1 MTSTSGG
8 EAIVSGLVA
17 HGVDTVFG
25 LPGAQIYGLFDAFQ
39 QAQLK
44 VIGARHEQACGYKAY
59 GSVRS
64 TGRPGVF
71 SVVPGPGVLNAG
83 AALLTAFGSNEPVL
97 CLTGQVPT
105 QYLGKGRG
113 HLHEMPD
120 QLATLRSFVKWADRI
135 EYPDAA
141 PTLVS
146 RAFQEMLSG
155 RRGPAAL
162 EMPWGVFTQRAET
175 GGANP
180 FDPFP
185 APQPDPERVRAAAA
199 LITASRT
206 PMIFVGSG
214 AIHAR
219 DEILELAELIDAP
232 VVAFRSGRGIVSNA
246 HELGLTMAAAYRLW
260 PKTDL
265 MIGIGTRMELPASS
279 FRWPFQ
285 PDGLKSIRI
294 DIDPAEM
301 RRLTPDAAVISD
313 AQAGTREVLAAVR
326 KIGYKKT
333 GGRRDAIRDAS
344 ASALQ
349 EIQKVQPQMAYLNI
363 LREVLPHN
371 AIVTDELSQVGFA
384 SWYGFPIYQPRT
396 FITSGYQGTLGSGF
410 PTALGAKV
418 ANPDR
423 PVVAITGDGGF
434 MFGVQELATAVQFNI
449 AVVVLVF
456 NNNAYGNVRRD
467 QRERFD
473 GRVVASDLVN
483 PDFVKLAE
491 SFGVGAAR
499 VTSPDQFRPALE
511 KALADGG
518 PYVIAIEVPTDSEVS
533 PWAFIH
539 PAHLYAACLPLSH
552 CGGVW
557 TRCAASRTGEGSVS
571 ADRDPSSG
579 ALCAPPS
586 PTRGEGTY
594 SATNVTVSATLAREV
609 R

>member
-1 MTSTSGG
+1 MTSSTGG

-44 VIGARHEQACGYKAY
+44 VIGARHEQACGYMAY
-59 GSVRS
+59 GYARS

-83 AALLTAFGSNEPVL
+83 AALLTALGSNEPVL

-105 QYLGKGRG
+105 AFLGKGRG

-120 QLATLRSFVKWADRI
+120 QLATLRTFVKWADRI

-141 PTLVS
+141 PALVS

-155 RRGPAAL
+155 RRGPVAL
-162 EMPWGVFTQRAET
+162 EMPWDVFTQRAQT
-175 GGANP
+175 GLSKP

-185 APQPDPERVRAAAA
+185 APQPDPERVKAAAA
-199 LITASRT
+199 LIAGSKT

-246 HELGLTMAAAYRLW
+246 HDLGLTMAAAYKLW

-294 DIDPAEM
+294 DIDPSEM
-301 RRLTPDAAVISD
+301 RRLAPDAAVVAD
-313 AQAGTREVLAAVR
+313 ARAGTSDLLAAVR
-326 KIGYKKT
+326 KAGYRKT
-333 GGRRDAIRDAS
+333 SGRRAAIREAS
-344 ASALQ
+344 AAALEQ
-349 EIQKVQPQMAYLNI
+349 IQKIQPQMAYLNI
-363 LREVLPHN
+363 LREVLPSN

-384 SWYGFPIYQPRT
+384 SWYGFPIYEPRT

-418 ANPDR
+418 ANPNR

-449 AVVVLVF
+449 GVVTLVF

-499 VTSPDQFRPALE
+499 VTSPQEFRPALE
-511 KALADGG
+511 KALADSG
-518 PYVIAIEVPTDSEVS
+518 PYLIDIEVPRDSEVS
-533 PWAFIH
+533 PWEFIH
-539 PAHLYAACLPLSH
+539 PAKP
-552 CGGVW
+552 
-557 TRCAASRTGEGSVS
+557 
-571 ADRDPSSG
+571 
-579 ALCAPPS
+579 
-586 PTRGEGTY
+586 
-594 SATNVTVSATLAREV
+594 
-609 R
+609 

>member
-1 MTSTSGG
+1 L
-8 EAIVSGLVA
+8 I
-17 HGVDTVFG
+17 
-25 LPGAQIYGLFDAFQ
+25 
-39 QAQLK
+39 
-44 VIGARHEQACGYKAY
+44 
-59 GSVRS
+59 
-64 TGRPGVF
+64 
-71 SVVPGPGVLNAG
+71 
-83 AALLTAFGSNEPVL
+83 
-97 CLTGQVPT
+97 
-105 QYLGKGRG
+105 
-113 HLHEMPD
+113 
-120 QLATLRSFVKWADRI
+120 AD
-135 EYPDAA
+135 
-141 PTLVS
+141 S
-146 RAFQEMLSG
+146 K
-155 RRGPAAL
+155 
-162 EMPWGVFTQRAET
+162 
-175 GGANP
+175 
-180 FDPFP
+180 
-185 APQPDPERVRAAAA
+185 
-199 LITASRT
+199 T

-219 DEILELAELIDAP
+219 DEVLELAELIDAP

-294 DIDPAEM
+294 DIDPSEM
-301 RRLTPDAAVISD
+301 RRLAPDAAVVAD
-313 AQAGTREVLAAVR
+313 ARAGTSDLLAAVR
-326 KIGYKKT
+326 KAGYTKT
-333 GGRRDAIRDAS
+333 RGRRAEIREAS
-344 ASALQ
+344 AAALQ

-384 SWYGFPIYQPRT
+384 SWYGFPVYEPRT

-418 ANPDR
+418 AHPDR

-449 AVVVLVF
+449 GVVTLVF

-473 GRVVASDLVN
+473 GRVIASDLVN

-499 VTSPDQFRPALE
+499 VTSPQEFRPALE

-518 PYVIAIEVPTDSEVS
+518 PYLIAIEVPTDSETS
-533 PWAFIH
+533 PWTFIH
-539 PAHLYAACLPLSH
+539 PAKP
-552 CGGVW
+552 
-557 TRCAASRTGEGSVS
+557 
-571 ADRDPSSG
+571 
-579 ALCAPPS
+579 
-586 PTRGEGTY
+586 
-594 SATNVTVSATLAREV
+594 
-609 R
+609 

>member
-1 MTSTSGG
+1 MTSATGG

-44 VIGARHEQACGYKAY
+44 VIGARHEQACGYMAY
-59 GSVRS
+59 GYARS

-83 AALLTAFGSNEPVL
+83 AAMLTAFGSNEPVL

-105 QYLGKGRG
+105 QFLGKGRG

-120 QLATLRSFVKWADRI
+120 QLATLRTFVKWADRI
-135 EYPDAA
+135 EYPDSA
-141 PTLVS
+141 PAMVS

-155 RRGPAAL
+155 RRGPVAL
-162 EMPWGVFTQRAET
+162 EMPWDVFTQRADIGPTKPLEL
-175 GGANP
+175 
-180 FDPFP
+180 FP
-185 APQPDPERVRAAAA
+185 APQPDTERIKTAAA
-199 LITASRT
+199 LVAGSQT

-214 AIHAR
+214 AIGAR

-246 HELGLTMAAAYRLW
+246 HELGLTMAAAYKLW
-260 PKTDL
+260 PSTDL
-265 MIGIGTRMELPASS
+265 MIGIGTRLELATMS
-279 FRWPFQ
+279 RWPFR
-285 PDGLKSIRI
+285 PDGLKSVRI
-294 DIDPAEM
+294 DIDPSEM
-301 RRLTPDAAVISD
+301 RRVTPDAAVVSD
-313 AQAGTREVLAAVR
+313 ARAGTAELLSAVR
-326 KIGYKKT
+326 KAGYKKT
-333 GGRRDAIRDAS
+333 SGRRAAIRDAS
-344 ASALQ
+344 AAALR
-349 EIQKVQPQMAYLNI
+349 EIERIQPQMAYLKI
-363 LREVLPHN
+363 LREVLPSN

-384 SWYGFPIYQPRT
+384 SWYGFPVYEPRT
-396 FITSGYQGTLGSGF
+396 FLTSGYQGTLGSGF

-449 AVVVLVF
+449 GVVTLVF

-483 PDFVKLAE
+483 PDFVRLAE

-499 VTSPDQFRPALE
+499 VTSPDNFRPALE
-511 KALADGG
+511 KALAHGG
-518 PYVIAIEVPTDSEVS
+518 PYVIAVEVPRDSEVS

-539 PAHLYAACLPLSH
+539 PAKP
-552 CGGVW
+552 
-557 TRCAASRTGEGSVS
+557 
-571 ADRDPSSG
+571 
-579 ALCAPPS
+579 
-586 PTRGEGTY
+586 
-594 SATNVTVSATLAREV
+594 
-609 R
+609 

>member
-1 MTSTSGG
+1 MTGG

-25 LPGAQIYGLFDAFQ
+25 LPGAQVYGLFDAFQ

-44 VIGARHEQACGYKAY
+44 VIGARHEQACGYMAFGY
-59 GSVRS
+59 ARS
-64 TGRPGVF
+64 SGKPGVF

-83 AALLTAFGSNEPVL
+83 AALLTAFGCNEPML
-97 CLTGQVPT
+97 CLTGQVPMA
-105 QYLGKGRG
+105 YLGKGRG

-120 QLATLRSFVKWADRI
+120 QLATLRTFVKWAERI
-135 EYPDAA
+135 EYPASA
-141 PTLVS
+141 PTQVS

-162 EMPWGVFTQRAET
+162 EMPWDVFTQRAET
-175 GGANP
+175 GVAERLV
-180 FDPFP
+180 FFP
-185 APQPDPERVRAAAA
+185 APAPDPDRVRDAAA
-199 LITASRT
+199 LIAASRT

-214 AIHAR
+214 AIDAR
-219 DEILELAELIDAP
+219 EEILELAELIDAP

-260 PKTDL
+260 PSTDL
-265 MIGIGTRMELPASS
+265 MIGIGTRMELPTT

-285 PDGLKSIRI
+285 PEGIKSIRI

-301 RRLTPDAAVISD
+301 RRLTCDAAIVSD
-313 AQAGTREVLAAVR
+313 AGSGTRELLRAVR
-326 KIGYKKT
+326 KAGYRKSS
-333 GGRRDAIRDAS
+333 GRRAAIREAS
-344 ASALQ
+344 AAAQQ
-349 EIQKVQPQMAYLNI
+349 EIQAVQPQMAYLNI
-363 LREVLPHN
+363 LREVLSHD

-384 SWYGFPIYQPRT
+384 SWYGFPIYEPRT

-418 ANPDR
+418 ANPDK

-449 AVVVLVF
+449 GVVTLVF

-467 QRERFD
+467 QRNQFD
-473 GRVVASDLVN
+473 GRVVAADLVN

-491 SFGVGAAR
+491 SFGVAAAR
-499 VTSPDQFRPALE
+499 VTSPDHFRAALE
-511 KALADGG
+511 KALAHGG
-518 PYVIAIEVPTDSEVS
+518 PYLIDVEVPRDSEIS

-539 PAHLYAACLPLSH
+539 PAKP
-552 CGGVW
+552 
-557 TRCAASRTGEGSVS
+557 
-571 ADRDPSSG
+571 
-579 ALCAPPS
+579 
-586 PTRGEGTY
+586 
-594 SATNVTVSATLAREV
+594 
-609 R
+609 